1 MKANLY
7 ENSRCQLNTTEKTT
21 YLEQSPGHHFA
32 VKKQSTPAAQET
44 SFPTFPN
51 LTSRLMKTK
60 LYGFKGREAQFKLL
74 AIPYNPLGYRLRK
87 GFLTAIWFAMF
98 EFSVKIKLLRQ
109 YRWIDQTKPSIKL
122 NWMVSL
128 ILILLRSFSISV
140 NSGSRII
147 NFANNSAS
155 IHLVFKE

>member
-147 NFANNSAS
+147 NFATNSAS

>member
-44 SFPTFPN
+44 SFPN

-147 NFANNSAS
+147 NFATNSAS